1 MSNFDMPF
9 GPRIPYDQMVPSVCP
24 GHNEQAKS
32 IVIVYVHTIVFYT
45 GLYATTGFWP
55 SG

>member
-1 MSNFDMPF
+1 MSNCDMPF
-9 GPRIPYDQMVPSVCP
+9 GPRIPNDHMVPTVGP
-24 GHNEQAKS
+24 GHHEQAKS
-32 IVIVYVHTIVFYT
+32 IVIVDVHAVIFYT